1 MIKEKHKW
9 YISITSMILAVIFIF
24 SLVVNNETSSIAQKK
39 LSTVLDKESITNIDI
54 DIEEND
60 WNWLIENALN
70 EEFRSCNITINGETF
85 YNVGIRPKGNTSLTS
100 VASDDTTDRYSFKI
114 KFDKYVD
121 GQTYHGLES
130 IVLNNIIQDSTYM
143 KEYITYDLYESL
155 GVATPEMSYSNI
167 TVNNENW
174 GLYLA
179 IEVIDER
186 YLENNFGSNEGNL
199 YKPETMG
206 VNNGGGNQGG
216 NPPNGGERPTGLPPG
231 VENNQGNMTMPSQG
245 GQETQQN
252 INDKNISNTQQDLEN
267 VSEMKMPTGQEKINA
282 TAEKNTSQDD
292 NISNKEITKL
302 NETTNNEMPQMG
314 GNKMGGRA
322 VEGADFVYIDDNVSS
337 YSIVRESAVLKRTTD
352 ADFEK
357 VINMFKNL
365 NEGTNLEEVLDVEE
379 VLKYFAVNTF
389 VINLDSYSGAM
400 YHNYYLYE
408 KDGKCQMLPWDLN
421 LSFGGFG
428 ARGGNGGNQ
437 GNASSESSVI
447 NFPIDNPVSGDLSSM
462 PLIGKLL
469 EVDEYKEMYHS
480 YLKQIADEYFNNGY
494 YENLV
499 NKIDNLISSYVEND
513 PTAFCT
519 YDEYKNSIP
528 EMIKFGEDRTKSVLA
543 QLNGEQP
550 STTYGTIESTVN
562 MTALGDM
569 GGGKGMQGNKTNN
582 ATQNTEQKIST
593 EITNKDNVENTQVTN
608 ENLNK
613 EVPNVINQDNT
624 NANNQANIPNQDMM
638 QENQLN
644 DTINQ
649 NENKTTQIEENKN
662 SENNNV
668 QNNMHKQ
675 NFQHVDN
682 GEQNKSYLLIL
693 GGLIVLSS
701 LSLLFVSKFKRKKL
715 K

>member
-437 GNASSESSVI
+437 GNVSSESSVI

-469 EVDEYKEMYHS
+469 EVDEYKKMYHS

-582 ATQNTEQKIST
+582 ATQNTEQKFST

-624 NANNQANIPNQDMM
+624 NANSSNQDTIK
-638 QENQLN
+638 QNQSN
-644 DTINQ
+644 DITKT
-649 NENKTTQIEENKN
+649 NENTKTEQNINNESNN
-662 SENNNV
+662 S

-675 NFQHVDN
+675 DFQHVDN

-693 GGLIVLSS
+693 GGLVVLSG

>member
-1 MIKEKHKW
+1 
-9 YISITSMILAVIFIF
+9 MILAVIFIF

-216 NPPNGGERPTGLPPG
+216 NSPNGGERPTGLPTG
-231 VENNQGNMTMPSQG
+231 MENNQGNMTMPSQG

-252 INDKNISNTQQDLEN
+252 INDENISNTQQDLEN

-282 TAEKNTSQDD
+282 TTEKNTSQDD
-292 NISNKEITKL
+292 NISEITKP

-314 GNKMGGRA
+314 GNKMGNRA

-408 KDGKCQMLPWDLN
+408 KDGKCQILPWDLN

-437 GNASSESSVI
+437 GNASSASSVI

-462 PLIGKLL
+462 PLISKLL

-528 EMIKFGEDRTKSVLA
+528 EMIKFGEHRTKSVLA

-569 GGGKGMQGNKTNN
+569 GGGKGMPGNK
-582 ATQNTEQKIST
+582 
-593 EITNKDNVENTQVTN
+593 TNKDNVANTQVTN
-608 ENLNK
+608 ENINK
-613 EVPNVINQDNT
+613 EVPNVMNQDNI

-644 DTINQ
+644 DTINK
-649 NENKTTQIEENKN
+649 NENETTQIEENKN

-675 NFQHVDN
+675 NFQHSN
-682 GEQNKSYLLIL
+682 NSAQNKKYLLIL
-693 GGLIVLSS
+693 GGLVVLSG

>member
-1 MIKEKHKW
+1 
-9 YISITSMILAVIFIF
+9 MILAVIFIF

-231 VENNQGNMTMPSQG
+231 IENNQGNMTMPSQG

-252 INDKNISNTQQDLEN
+252 ISDENISNTQQDLGN

-292 NISNKEITKL
+292 NISNKEITKP

-437 GNASSESSVI
+437 GNVSSESSVI

-469 EVDEYKEMYHS
+469 EVDEYKKMYHS

-582 ATQNTEQKIST
+582 ATQNTEQKVST

-624 NANNQANIPNQDMM
+624 NANSSNQD
-638 QENQLN
+638 
-644 DTINQ
+644 TIKQ
-649 NENKTTQIEENKN
+649 NESNDITKTNENTKTEQNINNESNN
-662 SENNNV
+662 S

-675 NFQHVDN
+675 DFQHVDN
-682 GEQNKSYLLIL
+682 SEQNKSYLLIL
-693 GGLIVLSS
+693 GGLIVLSG

>member
-1 MIKEKHKW
+1 MIKEKYKW
-9 YISITSMILAVIFIF
+9 YISITSMILAIILIFL
-24 SLVVNNETSSIAQKK
+24 LVANNKETSSITQKT
-39 LSTVLDKESITNIDI
+39 LSTVLDKESITNINIDI
-54 DIEEND
+54 DDSD
-60 WNWLIENALN
+60 WEWLIENATN
-70 EEFRSCNITINGETF
+70 EEFRSCDLTINGEKF
-85 YNVGIRPKGNTSLTS
+85 YNVGIRPKGNTSLTN

-114 KFDKYVD
+114 KFDEYVD

-130 IVLNNIIQDSTYM
+130 MVLNNIIQDKTYM

-155 GVATPEMSYSNI
+155 GVATPEMSYSNVI
-167 TVNNENW
+167 VNNETW
-174 GLYLA
+174 GLYLT

-186 YLENNFGSNEGNL
+186 YLENNFGTNEGNL

-206 VNNGGGNQGG
+206 VNNGGGN
-216 NPPNGGERPTGLPPG
+216 PPNGGERPTGQPPG
-231 VENNQGNMTMPSQG
+231 IENNQNNMTIQPQG
-245 GQETQQN
+245 EQEKQQN
-252 INDKNISNTQQDLEN
+252 TNNKNVTNTQQGSGNISEVKTPTVQEN
-267 VSEMKMPTGQEKINA
+267 INTTEEKS
-282 TAEKNTSQDD
+282 TSQDD
-292 NISNKEITKL
+292 NISNKEITKP
-302 NETTNNEMPQMG
+302 NEITNNQIPQMG

-322 VEGADFVYIDDNVSS
+322 VEGADFVYIDDNISS

-408 KDGKCQMLPWDLN
+408 KDGKCKILPWDLN

-428 ARGGNGGNQ
+428 ARGGNGGEKVSNS
-437 GNASSESSVI
+437 GSSSII
-447 NFPIDNPVSGDLSSM
+447 NFPIDNPVSGDLSNM

-480 YLKQIADEYFNNGY
+480 YLKQIADEYFNSGY
-494 YENLV
+494 YENLI

-528 EMIKFGEDRTKSVLA
+528 EMIKLGEDRTKSVLA

-569 GGGKGMQGNKTNN
+569 GGGKGGAGNKTNN
-582 ATQNTEQKIST
+582 ATQNTEQKISV
-593 EITNKDNVENTQVTN
+593 EITNKDNIDNTQVTN
-608 ENLNK
+608 ENTK
-613 EVPNVINQDNT
+613 TEQNVN
-624 NANNQANIPNQDMM
+624 NAH
-638 QENQLN
+638 
-644 DTINQ
+644 
-649 NENKTTQIEENKN
+649 
-662 SENNNV
+662 
-668 QNNMHKQ
+668 NNMHKQ
-675 NFQHVDN
+675 NFQHADN
-682 GEQNKSYLLIL
+682 SQQNKKYLLML
-693 GGLIVLSS
+693 GGLILLSGI
-701 LSLLFVSKFKRKKL
+701 SLLFVSKFKRKKL

>member
-24 SLVVNNETSSIAQKK
+24 SLAVNNETSSIAQKK

-179 IEVIDER
+179 IEVINER
-186 YLENNFGSNEGNL
+186 YLENNFGSSEGNL

-231 VENNQGNMTMPSQG
+231 IENNQNNMNIQSQDE
-245 GQETQQN
+245 QEKQQN
-252 INDKNISNTQQDLEN
+252 TNATNTQQGSGN
-267 VSEMKMPTGQEKINA
+267 ISEVKMLTGQENIN
-282 TAEKNTSQDD
+282 TTEEKNTSQDD
-292 NISNKEITKL
+292 NISNKEITKP
-302 NETTNNEMPQMG
+302 NDTANNEMPQMG

-322 VEGADFVYIDDNVSS
+322 VEGADFVYIDDNISS

-365 NEGTNLEEVLDVEE
+365 NEGTNLEEVLDIEE

-421 LSFGGFG
+421 LSFGGFS
-428 ARGGNGGNQ
+428 ARGGNGGGKGSNS
-437 GNASSESSVI
+437 GSSSII

-462 PLIGKLL
+462 PLIGNLL
-469 EVDEYKEMYHS
+469 EVDEYKEIYHS
-480 YLKQIADEYFNNGY
+480 YLKQIAEEYFNSGY

-499 NKIDNLISSYVEND
+499 NKINNLISSYVEND

-562 MTALGDM
+562 MTALGDI
-569 GGGKGMQGNKTNN
+569 GSGKGASGNKTNN
-582 ATQNTEQKIST
+582 ATQNTEQKVSA
-593 EITNKDNVENTQVTN
+593 EITSKDNVENTQVTN

-613 EVPNVINQDNT
+613 EVTNSINQDNT
-624 NANNQANIPNQDMM
+624 NANSSNQEMIK
-638 QENQLN
+638 
-644 DTINQ
+644 Q
-649 NENKTTQIEENKN
+649 NEANDITKTNENTKIEQNV
-662 SENNNV
+662 NNAH
-668 QNNMHKQ
+668 NNIHKQ
-675 NFQHVDN
+675 NFQHADN
-682 GEQNKSYLLIL
+682 SEQNKKYLLIL
-693 GGLIVLSS
+693 GGLVLLSGV
-701 LSLLFVSKFKRKKL
+701 SLLFVSKFKRKKL

>member
-1 MIKEKHKW
+1 
-9 YISITSMILAVIFIF
+9 MILAVIFIF
-24 SLVVNNETSSIAQKK
+24 SLVVNNEISSIAQKK

-252 INDKNISNTQQDLEN
+252 ISDENISNTQQDLGN

-292 NISNKEITKL
+292 NISNKEITKP

-322 VEGADFVYIDDNVSS
+322 VEGADFVYIDDNISS

-582 ATQNTEQKIST
+582 ATQNTEQKVST

-624 NANNQANIPNQDMM
+624 NTNSSNQD
-638 QENQLN
+638 
-644 DTINQ
+644 TIKQ
-649 NENKTTQIEENKN
+649 NESNDITKANENTKTEQNINNESNN
-662 SENNNV
+662 S

-675 NFQHVDN
+675 DFQHVDN
-682 GEQNKSYLLIL
+682 SEQNKSYLLIL
-693 GGLIVLSS
+693 GGLIVLSG

>member
-437 GNASSESSVI
+437 GNVSSESSVI

-582 ATQNTEQKIST
+582 ATQNTEQKVST

-624 NANNQANIPNQDMM
+624 NANSSNQD
-638 QENQLN
+638 
-644 DTINQ
+644 TIKQ
-649 NENKTTQIEENKN
+649 NESNDITKTNENTKTEQNINNESNN
-662 SENNNV
+662 S

-675 NFQHVDN
+675 DFQHVDN
-682 GEQNKSYLLIL
+682 SEQNKSYLLIL
-693 GGLIVLSS
+693 GGLIVLSG

>member
-1 MIKEKHKW
+1 
-9 YISITSMILAVIFIF
+9 MILAVIFIF

-252 INDKNISNTQQDLEN
+252 ISDENISNTQQDLGN

-292 NISNKEITKL
+292 NISNKEITKP

-365 NEGTNLEEVLDVEE
+365 NEGTNLEDVLDVEE

-582 ATQNTEQKIST
+582 ATQNTEQKVST

-624 NANNQANIPNQDMM
+624 NANSSNQD
-638 QENQLN
+638 
-644 DTINQ
+644 TIKQ
-649 NENKTTQIEENKN
+649 NESNDITKTNENTKTEQNINNESNN
-662 SENNNV
+662 S

-675 NFQHVDN
+675 DFQHVDN
-682 GEQNKSYLLIL
+682 SEQNKSYLLIL
-693 GGLIVLSS
+693 GGLIVLSG

>member
-54 DIEEND
+54 DIDDSD
-60 WNWLIENALN
+60 WDWLIENATN
-70 EEFRSCNITINGETF
+70 EEFRSCDLTINGEKF
-85 YNVGIRPKGNTSLTS
+85 YNVGIRPKGNTSLTN

-179 IEVIDER
+179 IEVVDER
-186 YLENNFGSNEGNL
+186 YLENNFGSNEGNI

-231 VENNQGNMTMPSQG
+231 IENDQGNMTMPSQG

-252 INDKNISNTQQDLEN
+252 INDENISNTQQDLEN
-267 VSEMKMPTGQEKINA
+267 VSEVKMPTGQEKINA

-292 NISNKEITKL
+292 NISNKEITKP

-314 GNKMGGRA
+314 GNKMGSRA

-428 ARGGNGGNQ
+428 ARGDNGGNQ
-437 GNASSESSVI
+437 GNASSASSVI

-543 QLNGEQP
+543 QLNGEQS

-569 GGGKGMQGNKTNN
+569 GGGKGMPGNKTNN
-582 ATQNTEQKIST
+582 ATQNTEQKVST

-613 EVPNVINQDNT
+613 EVPNVTNKDNT

-675 NFQHVDN
+675 NFQHSN
-682 GEQNKSYLLIL
+682 NSAQNKKYLLIL
-693 GGLIVLSS
+693 GGLVVLSG

>member
-39 LSTVLDKESITNIDI
+39 LSTVLDKESITDIDI

-231 VENNQGNMTMPSQG
+231 IENDQGDMTMPSQG

-252 INDKNISNTQQDLEN
+252 ISDENISNTQQDLGN

-292 NISNKEITKL
+292 NISNKEITKP

-437 GNASSESSVI
+437 GNASSVI

-569 GGGKGMQGNKTNN
+569 GGGKGMPGNRINN
-582 ATQNTEQKIST
+582 ATQNTEQKVST
-593 EITNKDNVENTQVTN
+593 EIANKDNVENTQVTN

-624 NANNQANIPNQDMM
+624 NANSS
-638 QENQLN
+638 
-644 DTINQ
+644 NQ
-649 NENKTTQIEENKN
+649 NMIKQNESNDITKTNENTKTEQNINNESNN
-662 SENNNV
+662 S

-682 GEQNKSYLLIL
+682 SEQNKSYLLIL
-693 GGLIVLSS
+693 GGLIALSG

>member
-39 LSTVLDKESITNIDI
+39 LSTVLDKESITDIDI

-100 VASDDTTDRYSFKI
+100 VAADDTTDRYSFKI

-167 TVNNENW
+167 TINNENW

-231 VENNQGNMTMPSQG
+231 IENDQGDTTMPSQG

-292 NISNKEITKL
+292 NISNKEITKP

-408 KDGKCQMLPWDLN
+408 KDGKCQILPWDLN

-569 GGGKGMQGNKTNN
+569 GGGKGMPGNKTNN
-582 ATQNTEQKIST
+582 ATQNTEQKVST

-693 GGLIVLSS
+693 GGLVVLSG

>member
-216 NPPNGGERPTGLPPG
+216 NPPNGGERPTGLQPG
-231 VENNQGNMTMPSQG
+231 VENNQGNMTIPSQG

-550 STTYGTIESTVN
+550 STTYGTIESKVN

-582 ATQNTEQKIST
+582 VTQNTEQKFST

-608 ENLNK
+608 ENFNK

-624 NANNQANIPNQDMM
+624 NANSSNQD
-638 QENQLN
+638 
-644 DTINQ
+644 TIKQ
-649 NENKTTQIEENKN
+649 NESNDITKTNENTKTEQNINNESNN
-662 SENNNV
+662 S

-675 NFQHVDN
+675 DFQHVDN

-693 GGLIVLSS
+693 GGLVVLSG
-701 LSLLFVSKFKRKKL
+701 LSLLFVSRFKRKKL

>member
-1 MIKEKHKW
+1 MIKEKYKG
-9 YISITSMILAVIFIF
+9 YISITSMILAVILIF

-54 DIEEND
+54 DIEESD

-267 VSEMKMPTGQEKINA
+267 VSEMKMPTGEKINA

-582 ATQNTEQKIST
+582 VIQNTEQKIST

-693 GGLIVLSS
+693 GGLIVLSG

>member
-39 LSTVLDKESITNIDI
+39 LSTVLDKESITDIDI

-231 VENNQGNMTMPSQG
+231 IENDQGDMTMPSQG

-252 INDKNISNTQQDLEN
+252 ISDENISNTQQDLGN

-292 NISNKEITKL
+292 NISNKEITKP

-437 GNASSESSVI
+437 GNASSVI

-462 PLIGKLL
+462 SLIGKLL

-528 EMIKFGEDRTKSVLA
+528 EMIKSGEDRTKSVLA

-569 GGGKGMQGNKTNN
+569 GGGKGMPGNRINN
-582 ATQNTEQKIST
+582 ATQNTEQKVST
-593 EITNKDNVENTQVTN
+593 EIANKDNVENTQVTN

-624 NANNQANIPNQDMM
+624 NANSS
-638 QENQLN
+638 
-644 DTINQ
+644 NQ
-649 NENKTTQIEENKN
+649 NMIKQNESNDITKTNENTKTEQNINNESNN
-662 SENNNV
+662 S

-682 GEQNKSYLLIL
+682 SEQNKSYLLIL
-693 GGLIVLSS
+693 GGLIALSG

>member
-24 SLVVNNETSSIAQKK
+24 SLVVSNETSSIAQKK

-54 DIEEND
+54 DIDDSD

-231 VENNQGNMTMPSQG
+231 IENNQGNMTMPSQG

-252 INDKNISNTQQDLEN
+252 ISDENISNTQQDLGN

-292 NISNKEITKL
+292 NISNKEITKP

-582 ATQNTEQKIST
+582 ATQNTEQKVST

-624 NANNQANIPNQDMM
+624 NANSSNQD
-638 QENQLN
+638 
-644 DTINQ
+644 TIKQ
-649 NENKTTQIEENKN
+649 NESNDITKTNENTKTEQNINNESNN
-662 SENNNV
+662 S

-675 NFQHVDN
+675 DFQHVDN
-682 GEQNKSYLLIL
+682 SEQNKSYLLIL
-693 GGLIVLSS
+693 GGLIVLSG

>member
-231 VENNQGNMTMPSQG
+231 IENNQGNMTMPSQG

-252 INDKNISNTQQDLEN
+252 ISDENISNTQQDLGN

-292 NISNKEITKL
+292 NISNKEITKP

-437 GNASSESSVI
+437 GNVSSESSVI

-469 EVDEYKEMYHS
+469 EVDEYKKMYHS

-582 ATQNTEQKIST
+582 ATQNTEQKFST

-624 NANNQANIPNQDMM
+624 NANSSNQDTIK
-638 QENQLN
+638 QNQSN
-644 DTINQ
+644 DITKT
-649 NENKTTQIEENKN
+649 NENTKTEQNINNESNN
-662 SENNNV
+662 S

-675 NFQHVDN
+675 DFQHVDN

-693 GGLIVLSS
+693 GGLVVLSG

>member
-231 VENNQGNMTMPSQG
+231 IENNQGNMTMPSQG

-252 INDKNISNTQQDLEN
+252 ISDENISNTQQDLGN

-292 NISNKEITKL
+292 NISNKEITKP

-437 GNASSESSVI
+437 GNVSSESSVI

-469 EVDEYKEMYHS
+469 EVDEYKKMYHS

-582 ATQNTEQKIST
+582 ATQNTEQKVST

-624 NANNQANIPNQDMM
+624 NANSSNQD
-638 QENQLN
+638 
-644 DTINQ
+644 TIKQ
-649 NENKTTQIEENKN
+649 NESNDITKTNENTKTEQNINNESNN
-662 SENNNV
+662 S

-675 NFQHVDN
+675 DFQHVDN
-682 GEQNKSYLLIL
+682 SEQNKSYLLIL
-693 GGLIVLSS
+693 GGLIVLSG

>member
-24 SLVVNNETSSIAQKK
+24 SLVVNNEISSIAQKK

-252 INDKNISNTQQDLEN
+252 ISDENISNTQQDLGN

-292 NISNKEITKL
+292 NISNKEITKP

-322 VEGADFVYIDDNVSS
+322 VEGADFVYIDDNISS

-582 ATQNTEQKIST
+582 ATQNTEQKVST

-624 NANNQANIPNQDMM
+624 NTNSSNQD
-638 QENQLN
+638 
-644 DTINQ
+644 TIKQ
-649 NENKTTQIEENKN
+649 NESNDITKANENTKTEQNINNESNN
-662 SENNNV
+662 S

-675 NFQHVDN
+675 DFQHVDN
-682 GEQNKSYLLIL
+682 SEQNKSYLLIL
-693 GGLIVLSS
+693 GGLIVLSG

>member
-216 NPPNGGERPTGLPPG
+216 NSPNGGERPTGLPTG
-231 VENNQGNMTMPSQG
+231 MENNQGNMTMPSQG

-252 INDKNISNTQQDLEN
+252 INDENISNTQQDLEN

-282 TAEKNTSQDD
+282 TTEKNTSQDD
-292 NISNKEITKL
+292 NISEITKP

-314 GNKMGGRA
+314 GNKMGNRA

-408 KDGKCQMLPWDLN
+408 KDGKCQILPWDLN

-437 GNASSESSVI
+437 GNASSASSVI

-462 PLIGKLL
+462 PLISKLL

-528 EMIKFGEDRTKSVLA
+528 EMIKFGEHRTKSVLA

-569 GGGKGMQGNKTNN
+569 GGGKGMPGNK
-582 ATQNTEQKIST
+582 
-593 EITNKDNVENTQVTN
+593 TNKDNVANTQVTN
-608 ENLNK
+608 ENINK
-613 EVPNVINQDNT
+613 EVPNVMNQDNI

-644 DTINQ
+644 DTINK
-649 NENKTTQIEENKN
+649 NENETTQIEENKN

-675 NFQHVDN
+675 NFQHSN
-682 GEQNKSYLLIL
+682 NSAQNKKYLLIL
-693 GGLIVLSS
+693 GGLVVLSG

>member
-54 DIEEND
+54 DIDDSD
-60 WNWLIENALN
+60 WDWLIENATN
-70 EEFRSCNITINGETF
+70 EEFRSCDLTINGEKF
-85 YNVGIRPKGNTSLTS
+85 YNVGIRPKGNTSLTN

-186 YLENNFGSNEGNL
+186 YLENNFGTNEGNL

-206 VNNGGGNQGG
+206 VNNGGGNKGG

-231 VENNQGNMTMPSQG
+231 IENNQGNMTMPSQG

-252 INDKNISNTQQDLEN
+252 INDENISNTQQDLGN
-267 VSEMKMPTGQEKINA
+267 VSEMKMSTGQEKINA

-292 NISNKEITKL
+292 NISNKEITKP

-322 VEGADFVYIDDNVSS
+322 VEGADFVYIDDNISS

-437 GNASSESSVI
+437 GNASSASSVI

-480 YLKQIADEYFNNGY
+480 YLKRIADEYFNNGY

-569 GGGKGMQGNKTNN
+569 GGGKGMPGNKINN
-582 ATQNTEQKIST
+582 ATQNTEQKVST

-624 NANNQANIPNQDMM
+624 NANSS
-638 QENQLN
+638 
-644 DTINQ
+644 NQ
-649 NENKTTQIEENKN
+649 NMIKQNESNDITKTNENTKTEQNINNESNN
-662 SENNNV
+662 S

-682 GEQNKSYLLIL
+682 SEQNKSYLLIL
-693 GGLIVLSS
+693 GGLIALSG